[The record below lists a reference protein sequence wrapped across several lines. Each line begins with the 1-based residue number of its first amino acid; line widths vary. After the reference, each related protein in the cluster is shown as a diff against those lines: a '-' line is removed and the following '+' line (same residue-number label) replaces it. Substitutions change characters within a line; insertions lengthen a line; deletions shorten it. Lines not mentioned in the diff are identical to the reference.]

1 MHYIILPLYF
11 IVYTLTIE
19 KKNLKINWL
28 TCFFLNKPFVYQFS
42 LYGNKIMEKIAYK
55 HLFKRIF
62 STCVI
67 VYIISTIHKPI
78 H

>member
-1 MHYIILPLYF
+1 
-11 IVYTLTIE
+11 
-19 KKNLKINWL
+19 
-28 TCFFLNKPFVYQFS
+28 
-42 LYGNKIMEKIAYK
+42 MEKIAYK